1 MFLNKNKNKEQCLIK
16 KGIKNG
22 HSSQEC
28 GIDIFIA
35 IAFFLLI
42 HNSSQ
47 ADERITWC
55 CKHNNLKNKC
65 AQEKRVQN
73 YNGSPLKP

>member
-35 IAFFLLI
+35 IAFFF
-42 HNSSQ
+42 
-47 ADERITWC
+47 
-55 CKHNNLKNKC
+55 NLSTTAVKLMR
-65 AQEKRVQN
+65 E
-73 YNGSPLKP
+73 

>member
-35 IAFFLLI
+35 IAFFYLSTTAVKLM
-42 HNSSQ
+42 
-47 ADERITWC
+47 
-55 CKHNNLKNKC
+55 
-65 AQEKRVQN
+65 
-73 YNGSPLKP
+73 